1 MPTPSWLRAYWN
13 DSLEPALAEWEL
25 AGGTQAQ
32 LQGLFEQMLVDWPQ
46 LRRKPLSDYTVATY
60 LTQTREW
67 LSGLPLTERNSVR
80 SAETGQPQ
88 HVALGAFNFAPEH
101 WAELTMR
108 SRGTVEQRN
117 QHLVKVPDPQAIL
130 VQGRAL
136 LAREDW
142 AALAAGLLAMVGRRV
157 GEVLLS
163 GEIAAKSAYSV
174 TFSGRLKRRGMPDYA
189 FEVPTLCEA
198 SLVLSAWERLRAHP
212 DLEDL
217 LIPGERPTRAQ
228 LDRINGK
235 LYPRV
240 RAAVTHF
247 FGGLIPGVGEEE
259 DDEKLFSHLLRSLY
273 ATLAVW
279 RYCPELVDPDTFR
292 AKILGHSYFFR
303 AQGEERLNYMSG
315 HFYHR
320 FVLLYP
326 DGTLDGRRGIAL
338 REPGVRVLEAF
349 PQEDQMDETAK
360 QVASGRKRAKKRP
373 RKERNSASGYTLIKP
388 RNGSAKRFDRIAQE
402 RDLAWEGDDATFVL
416 LLDTYDAH
424 QQCGGQGR
432 SVLAGAHLTME
443 QLGLPE
449 PLATTVKE
457 AMKQSGQDS
466 LWEFVQ
472 DALKRES
479 NTQLGL
485 ARTKLERSQKHQD
498 FSKVPTSTLL
508 GARRADEA
516 YERIRRAIATIME
529 HNRGSSDPNGRWY
542 ITQTLLR
549 ELTGAHPR
557 FIRPVLD
564 ANADLIKAHHEELG
578 ILAAHNRTPAPKPE
592 PISKALSIAENP
604 ADLSCLEEIALPVL
618 DTSEPVS

>member
-1 MPTPSWLRAYWN
+1 
-13 DSLEPALAEWEL
+13 
-25 AGGTQAQ
+25 
-32 LQGLFEQMLVDWPQ
+32 
-46 LRRKPLSDYTVATY
+46 VATY

-67 LSGLPLTERNSVR
+67 LSRLPLTEHNSER
-80 SAETGQPQ
+80 SESGQPQ
-88 HVALGAFNFAPEH
+88 HVALRAFNFAPER

-117 QHLVKVPDPQAIL
+117 QHLVAVRDPQAVIAR
-130 VQGRAL
+130 GREL

-142 AALAAGLLAMVGRRV
+142 APLAAGIIAMVGRRV

-163 GEIAAKSAYSV
+163 GEITPKSAYSV
-174 TFSGRLKRRGMPDYA
+174 TFSGRLKRRGMPEYA
-189 FEVPTLCEA
+189 FEIPTLCEA
-198 SLVLSAWERLRAHP
+198 SLVLDGWQRLRAHP
-212 DLEDL
+212 DLEEMVDV
-217 LIPGERPTRAQ
+217 IEPGKQPSRAQ
-228 LDRINGK
+228 LDRINGR

-247 FGGLIPGVGEEE
+247 FGSLIPGVEGEEE
-259 DDEKLFSHLLRSLY
+259 ASEKLFSHLLRSLY

-279 RYCPELVDPDTFR
+279 RYCPERVDPDTFR

-320 FVLLYP
+320 FVLQYA

-338 REPGVRVLEAF
+338 REPGVQVLETF
-349 PQEDQMDETAK
+349 VQEERAMDEQEKAG
-360 QVASGRKRAKKRP
+360 ASGEKKKRKKRA

-388 RNGSAKRFDRIAQE
+388 RNASGKRFDRIAE
-402 RDLAWEGDDATFVL
+402 ARDLAWEGDDATFLL

-424 QQCGGQGR
+424 QQCGEQGG
-432 SVLAGAHLTME
+432 SAKPVAVNVAQVPLA
-443 QLGLPE
+443 QWGLPE
-449 PLATTVKE
+449 PLATKVRD
-457 AMKQSGQDS
+457 AMKESGQDS
-466 LWEFVQ
+466 LWDFVQ

-485 ARTKLERSQKHQD
+485 ARTRKQREQQHQD
-498 FSKVPTSTLL
+498 FSQVPTSTLL

-516 YERIRRAIATIME
+516 YERIRRAIATIIE
-529 HNRGSSDPNGRWY
+529 YNRESLDANGRWY

-564 ANADLIKAHHEELG
+564 ANAELIEEHHQQLG
-578 ILAAHNRTPAPKPE
+578 ILPAHNRTPAPKPE
-592 PISKALSIAENP
+592 PVSKAIRIVEDP
-604 ADLSCLEEIALPVL
+604 AMLVCLGEIALP
-618 DTSEPVS
+618 DHGMQEKQE